1 MKRPTGVTVLAVL
14 AAIGGLAGMTL
25 GLAGLGQSGTA
36 ANLAIPGLSGLVTFL
51 ALARIAANVGEL
63 LFAYGAWQLRS
74 WAWPLGIGLEA
85 AVILVSV
92 LDLRSSTAG
101 FTFVAVAVWAGIIYY
116 LCRPTVRRAFGQ
128 SV

>member
-63 LFAYGAWQLRS
+63 LFAYGAWRLRS

-116 LCRPTVRRAFGQ
+116 LCRPAVRRAFGQ